1 MKEMLI
7 LSPGPANISERVRRA
22 LTAPGIKH
30 REEEFT
36 SLSGV
41 SSGVLIFSNGVYG
54 ERAAQIAQVFGIPH
68 TLEKLDWTHLLPLTF
83 STDLVSTMSK
93 EEDGETPFTPPVQT
107 MYALREAARELLEEG
122 VQNRIS
128 HYRGIAKTLRDGLES
143 LEMDLLVPRE
153 HLSNTMTTVMLP
165 EGWSYPE
172 LHAPLKE
179 RGYAIY
185 KPRGN

>member
-1 MKEMLI
+1 MLI